1 MKQCGNVGSNLPAF
15 SHCFIFE
22 LDEMRLEVM
31 DKCSDFK
38 KLNEENYHQYIWR
51 LDSLVQSG
59 KYKNWKEITP
69 FVNMELFEDD
79 ESQYRDESAYRKAV
93 KYARD
98 FYEAN
103 VFGIEDE
110 YFKKLQIEKR
120 ELEREKI
127 KFRDER
133 NAWNKQNYIDARVE
147 EKLDLLEKELLS
159 QGKIN
164 FDVCENVNTTSDN
177 DILVILSD
185 FHIGQCFS
193 SQWGEYNSDIAK
205 RRLSQLLDEVAAIQ
219 KTHKSENC
227 FISLQGDMLSGSIH
241 KTIQVANRENVIEQI
256 KVASELISSFC
267 YEVSKIF
274 NKVYMSSV
282 VGNHSRIDRKD
293 DALHDERLDDIIS
306 WGIELSLKHIDNFY
320 VLKQNYDSGIAEMN
334 IRGKSY
340 IAVHGDYDKYTNSGV
355 SNLCMY
361 LGFIPYAITYGHLHT
376 CAVDEASG
384 VKMIRGGSLAGSG
397 DDYTIEKRLS
407 GKPSQMV
414 CVCNDNGVVC
424 YYPIELD

>member
-1 MKQCGNVGSNLPAF
+1 MNDY
-15 SHCFIFE
+15 
-22 LDEMRLEVM
+22 LDL
-31 DKCSDFK
+31 KKSSD
-38 KLNEENYHQYIWR
+38 ENYHQYIWR
-51 LDSLVQSG
+51 IDSLIQSG
-59 KYKNWKEITP
+59 KYKNWKDITP
-69 FVNMELFEDD
+69 LINAELFGDD

-110 YFKKLQIEKR
+110 YLKKLQSEKR

-159 QGKIN
+159 QGKVN
-164 FDVCENVNTTSDN
+164 FDIVENTNVTSDN
-177 DILVILSD
+177 DVLVILSD

-193 SQWGEYNSDIAK
+193 SMWGEYNSDIAK
-205 RRLSQLLDEVAAIQ
+205 RRLNQLLSEVVAIQ
-219 KTHKSENC
+219 KTHNSENC
-227 FISLQGDMLSGSIH
+227 FISLQGDMLSGNIH
-241 KTIQVANRENVIEQI
+241 KTIQVTNRENVIEQI
-256 KVASELISSFC
+256 KMASELISSFC
-267 YEVSKIF
+267 YEVSKVF
-274 NKVYMSSV
+274 NKVFMSSV

-306 WGIELSLKHIDNFY
+306 WGVELSLKHINNFY
-320 VLKQNYDSGIAEMN
+320 VLQKNFDSGIAEIN

-340 IAVHGDYDKYTNSGV
+340 IAVHGDYDRYTNAGV
-355 SNLCMY
+355 SNLCMH
-361 LGFIPYAITYGHLHT
+361 LGFIPYAITFGHLHT
-376 CAVDEASG
+376 CAVDETNG

-397 DDYTIEKRLS
+397 DSYTIEKRLS

-414 CVCNDNGVVC
+414 CVCNNSGVAC